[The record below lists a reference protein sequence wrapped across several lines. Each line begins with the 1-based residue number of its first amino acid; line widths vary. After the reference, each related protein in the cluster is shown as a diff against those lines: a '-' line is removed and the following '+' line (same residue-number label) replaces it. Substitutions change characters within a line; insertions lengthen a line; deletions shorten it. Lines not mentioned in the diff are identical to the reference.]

1 LPSTHHS
8 ELWTAKEVEK
18 HIIDIDALR
27 TCEAVLLPEKF
38 SSPPPNKKKMNFV
51 NPKLSST
58 SNLQLISLLQLQKNN
73 LPKQCLLPDSS
84 FSWAHPLVCL
94 QI

>member
-38 SSPPPNKKKMNFV
+38 SSQQHPAPQQKKNEFCKSKIIIHFKSAV
-51 NPKLSST
+51 DIIITVTEK
-58 SNLQLISLLQLQKNN
+58 
-73 LPKQCLLPDSS
+73 
-84 FSWAHPLVCL
+84 
-94 QI
+94 